1 MTTALLL
8 VLPVIGMVTLGV
20 AAKFT
25 IRSKAME
32 LESISAVWP
41 TVLEALPS
49 VEHDHHEHQLP
60 ERELHEPVAV
70 SRAA

>member
-20 AAKFT
+20 AAKFA
-25 IRSKAME
+25 IRSRAVE
-32 LESISAVWP
+32 LESISSVWP
-41 TVLEALPS
+41 TVLEALPP
-49 VEHDHHEHQLP
+49 VEREHHE
-60 ERELHEPVAV
+60 REHREPVAV

>member
-20 AAKFT
+20 AAKFA
-25 IRSKAME
+25 IRSKAMK
-32 LESISAVWP
+32 LASISSVWP

-49 VEHDHHEHQLP
+49 VEQEHHEL
-60 ERELHEPVAV
+60 RNEPVAV
-70 SRAA
+70 TRAA